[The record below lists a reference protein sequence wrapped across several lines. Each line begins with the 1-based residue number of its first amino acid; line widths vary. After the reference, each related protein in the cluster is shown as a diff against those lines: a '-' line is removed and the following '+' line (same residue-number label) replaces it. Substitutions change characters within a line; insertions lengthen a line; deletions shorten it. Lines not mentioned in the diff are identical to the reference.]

1 MKKNREMKKKSRI
14 IREEHGHVNR
24 TDQKRIMKKY
34 TEMGNNNRDD
44 EERMDS
50 ET

>member
-1 MKKNREMKKKSRI
+1 M
-14 IREEHGHVNR
+14 NR
-24 TDQKRIMKKY
+24 TDQKKIMKKY
-34 TEMGNNNRDD
+34 TEMKNKNRDD